1 MTSSLPSTP
10 SHPTAASVL
19 LLLLRRPRFQFCGL
33 MTYASAVQQYE
44 VQCSIDGFTDSVDF
58 NVALIVQWHCTSRY
72 QLIKAG
78 PIQPLT

>member
-1 MTSSLPSTP
+1 
-10 SHPTAASVL
+10 
-19 LLLLRRPRFQFCGL
+19 

-44 VQCSIDGFTDSVDF
+44 VQCSVDGFTDSVDF
-58 NVALIVQWHCTSRY
+58 NVALIVQQHRTSRY